1 MKEVGTLLEVA
12 GTAVFPTIYVGGGFE
27 LVGRGERETAVGG
40 PAVDAD
46 GLRGIG
52 EED

>member
-1 MKEVGTLLEVA
+1 MREAGTLLDA
-12 GTAVFPTIYVGGGFE
+12 SGTAGFPAIYVGGGFE
-27 LVGRGERETAVGG
+27 LAGRGERETTVGG

-46 GLRGIG
+46 GIGKIG